1 MRRQLFP
8 ALVSMLVLT
17 VLLGVGYPLL
27 ITGIAQVGFQHRA
40 DGNLVSRNGHPVGS
54 TLIGQAFVDAQGNPI
69 PKYFQSRPSAASGAK
84 GTTTAGYDPTLS
96 SGSNL
101 GPSNPKLIASCLP
114 VPATTKAG
122 KPVLDHAGNP
132 VNQRNPDGTLV
143 CDPNTVPQRAKAY
156 RDLNGLRA
164 DVPVP
169 VDAVTTSASGLDPD
183 ISIAN
188 ARLQA
193 ARVARARRLP
203 TGEVLAVVDAHT
215 SGRTLGFLGEKTVNV
230 LEVNLALDRLTS

>member
-1 MRRQLFP
+1 MRRQLLP
-8 ALVSMLVLT
+8 ALLSMMLLT

-27 ITGIAQVGFQHRA
+27 ITGIARVGFQHKA
-40 DGNLVSRNGHPVGS
+40 DGGLVTRNGQTVGS
-54 TLIGQAFVDAQGNPI
+54 QGLGQAFVDAHGKPI
-69 PKYFQSRPSAASGAK
+69 PTYLQSRPSAATGVA

-101 GPSNPKLIASCLP
+101 GPTNPKLVGSCLP
-114 VPATTKAG
+114 VPETTKSGQPVLDPAG
-122 KPVLDHAGNP
+122 KPL
-132 VNQRNPDGTLV
+132 NQHHPDGSLI
-143 CDPNTVPQRAKAY
+143 CDPTTVPQRAKAY
-156 RDLNGLRA
+156 RDLNGLGA

-169 VDAVTTSASGLDPD
+169 VDAVTASASGLDPD

-193 ARVARARRLP
+193 ARVARARHLLTRP
-203 TGEVLAVVDAHT
+203 VLAVIDAHT

-230 LEVNLALDRLTS
+230 LEVNLALDRLTP

>member
-1 MRRQLFP
+1 MRRQLLP
-8 ALVSMLVLT
+8 ALLSMLLLT
-17 VLLGVGYPLL
+17 LLLGVGYPLL
-27 ITGIAQVGFQHRA
+27 VTGIAQVGFQHRA
-40 DGNLVSRNGHPVGS
+40 DGALVDRAGQPVGS
-54 TLIGQAFVDAQGNPI
+54 RLIGQAFVDATGNPI
-69 PKYFQSRPSAASGAK
+69 PKYFQSRPSAATGVK

-101 GPSNPKLIASCLP
+101 GPSNPKLVAACLP
-114 VPATTKAG
+114 VPETTKSGQA
-122 KPVLDHAGNP
+122 VLDQAGHP
-132 VNQRNPDGTLV
+132 VNQRHRDGSLV
-143 CDPNTVPQRAKAY
+143 CDPTTVSQRAKAY

-164 DVPVP
+164 DAPVP
-169 VDAVTTSASGLDPD
+169 VDAVTASASGLDPD

-193 ARVARARRLP
+193 ARVGRARHLSTRR
-203 TGEVLAVVDAHT
+203 VLAVVDAHT

>member
-1 MRRQLFP
+1 MRRQLVP
-8 ALVSMLVLT
+8 ALLSMLLLT

-27 ITGIAQVGFQHRA
+27 VTGIAQVGFQHRA
-40 DGNLVSRNGHPVGS
+40 DGALVDRNGKTVGS
-54 TLIGQAFVDAQGNPI
+54 QLIGQAFVDAKGNPI
-69 PKYFQSRPSAASGAK
+69 PKYFQSRPSAATGVNS
-84 GTTTAGYDPTLS
+84 TTTAGYDPTLS

-101 GPSNPKLIASCLP
+101 GPSNPKLVAPCLP
-114 VPATTKAG
+114 VPETTKSG
-122 KPVLDHAGNP
+122 KPVLDRAGHP
-132 VNQRNPDGTLV
+132 VNQRQSDGSLV
-143 CDPNTVPQRAKAY
+143 CDPTTVPQRAKTY

-164 DVPVP
+164 DVAVP
-169 VDAVTTSASGLDPD
+169 VDAVTASASGLDPD

-193 ARVARARRLP
+193 ARVGRARHLSTRQ
-203 TGEVLAVVDAHT
+203 VLGVVDAHT